1 MKNNVR
7 WILLGLV
14 VGLLALSAC
23 GPAKTPIEKVA
34 PSTVEKVEGSE
45 FSRVTLTEK
54 AAKRI
59 DIQTAAVQTMKV
71 NGSSFKVIPYAAVM
85 YGLEGQAWT
94 YTNPEPLVFVRQVIV
109 IDHIEGDLA
118 ILSEGPEV
126 GTLVVIVG
134 APLLYGAEVGVSK

>member
-7 WILLGLV
+7 WIFLVLLIGS
-14 VGLLALSAC
+14 LALSAC
-23 GPAKTPIEKVA
+23 APAKTTVEKVA
-34 PSTVEKVEGSE
+34 PSAVEKVEGSE

-59 DIQTAAVQTMKV
+59 DVQTAAVQTMTI
-71 NGSSFKVIPYAAVM
+71 NGSQVKVIPYAAVM
-85 YGLEGQAWT
+85 YGLDGHAWT
-94 YTNPEPLVFVRQVIV
+94 YINPEPLVFVRQAIV

-118 ILSEGPEV
+118 VLSEGPEA
-126 GTLVVIVG
+126 GILVVIVG